1 MLSLHLGEGPV
12 HDDEVEAHGDDR
24 ESEEKVQRARRHEQ
38 GVPAAAAPT
47 GGRIRR
53 LRRLGRRRRQ
63 RGRRGR
69 GRGRGRSL
77 EDADGGEGG
86 EAEVEAVRRRPA
98 AQGAEGEK

>member
-1 MLSLHLGEGPV
+1 MLSLHLSVGPV

-38 GVPAAAAPT
+38 GVPATTAQT
-47 GGRIRR
+47 GRIRS
-53 LRRLGRRRRQ
+53 LGRRRRRQ
-63 RGRRGR
+63 RGNR

-86 EAEVEAVRRRPA
+86 EAEVEAVRCRPA
-98 AQGAEGEK
+98 AQGAEGEN